1 MKKRLK
7 KKIYTDKTFEMDKE
21 TMFKLMSCSRRRKIK
36 RALIQEG
43 VIRISRLTLDVP
55 YKDLL
60 KIAKSFE

>member
-1 MKKRLK
+1 MRKRLK
-7 KKIYTDKTFEMDKE
+7 KKLYTDKTFEMDRE
-21 TMFKLMSCSRRRKIK
+21 TMFKLMSCSRKRKIK

-43 VIRISRLTLDVP
+43 VIGISRLTLDVP